1 MPEVS
6 LSTRHKPQMVQPA
19 FIALR
24 SFQRD
29 FHILL
34 WKRACEGSQ
43 VFKMHQDGF
52 LNTAVRITGQRE
64 SDF

>member
-1 MPEVS
+1 MGE
-6 LSTRHKPQMVQPA
+6 LSQSTGHKPEKVQPA
-19 FIALR
+19 FLALR
-24 SFQRD
+24 SFQWD

-43 VFKMHQDGF
+43 VFKVHQGSF
-52 LNTAVRITGQRE
+52 LNSAMRITGQRE